1 MWKKNLCII
10 AGLITLTV
18 TATQTKAYCPGLTAG
33 ATAYMNAVW
42 EIELTTETDVTEDE
56 IELLAKLITAEVGG
70 VDEEASYLCGSV
82 VINRMNS
89 EKFPNTLEEVIYQKG
104 QYQCSWN
111 GALNKDYTD
120 LSWEIA
126 EELLTEGTIIPDN
139 VVWQSEFAQGDGIY
153 KQVGRTYFC
162 YSEW

>member
-1 MWKKNLCII
+1 MKKLSLAVASII
-10 AGLITLTV
+10 LMVSAM
-18 TATQTKAYCPGLTAG
+18 QTKAYCPGLTAG

-70 VDEEASYLCGSV
+70 ADEEASYLCGSV

-126 EELLTEGTIIPDN
+126 EELLLYGTTVDPS
-139 VVWQSEFAQGDGIY
+139 VVYQSEFAQGGGVFR
-153 KQVGRTYFC
+153 KVGNQYFC
-162 YSEW
+162 YE